1 MSSNLNWICGWKYG
15 EISRARFELIG
26 NLQDR
31 ELYLGQHSQT
41 KCFNYQLH
49 QNLSFCFYCQAPTA
63 IANFQLPS
71 FRLRQGV
78 PSNIS
83 AQEVYIT
90 SSYYDI
96 ESVSLSPFT
105 DVCHARK
112 VFANNVGG
120 TFSVFHRVPLKAH
133 GPLSIPRTDWRLIW
147 LCQGNILRVL
157 LQGGEWFTLLV
168 LWGTEYSVCF
178 LKCMTKG
185 FLILLSA
192 VKKSWHLS
200 MAIPIK
206 DLEDWSSWI
215 WILLDT

>member
-133 GPLSIPRTDWRLIW
+133 GPRYPF
-147 LCQGNILRVL
+147 QGPTEGSSDFARVISLGYYFREGSGLLYWCYEGLNIVYVFWNVWPKAFL
-157 LQGGEWFTLLV
+157 F
-168 LWGTEYSVCF
+168 CF
-178 LKCMTKG
+178 L
-185 FLILLSA
+185 L
-192 VKKSWHLS
+192 
-200 MAIPIK
+200 
-206 DLEDWSSWI
+206 
-215 WILLDT
+215 